1 MKNSY
6 SRIGPTMQDG
16 GLPLTNLRDM
26 LNAVSAR
33 QILQILDSI
42 VSRNRRS

>member
-1 MKNSY
+1 
-6 SRIGPTMQDG
+6 MQDG

-33 QILQILDSI
+33 QILLVLDSI
-42 VSRNRRS
+42 VSRKRHS